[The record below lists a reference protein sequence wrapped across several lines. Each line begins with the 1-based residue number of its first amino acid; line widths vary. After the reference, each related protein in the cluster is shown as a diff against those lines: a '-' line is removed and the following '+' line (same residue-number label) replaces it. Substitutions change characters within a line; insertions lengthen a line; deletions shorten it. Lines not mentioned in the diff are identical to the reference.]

1 MINYFRSTL
10 KANPAM
16 IRETKK
22 GRKGGN
28 GGEGRKERERER
40 RSAFLFISRT
50 DSGGPDVVG
59 HNVGVGH

>member
-1 MINYFRSTL
+1 
-10 KANPAM
+10 M

-50 DSGGPDVVG
+50 DSGGPDIVG